1 MLECLHMNDF
11 KPLADS
17 VRPNYLAE
25 FVGQEHLAGKDGF
38 VKKLLKNG
46 SRSFPSLIF
55 WGPPGSGKTTLARI
69 IAKSLDVNFR
79 EFSAVTAKKSEL
91 QKVFDKGKIKPQGG
105 LFSPRAEKPTLVFL
119 DEVHRFSKSQQDVFL
134 GPVESGKIIF
144 VAATTENPSFYV
156 ISPLLSRCQTLIFN
170 PLSDSEMRTIV
181 KRGIKELDQKI
192 SPDGKKLAVQISNG
206 DARIALNLLEQA
218 GQIAPKGKEIDGSII
233 EKIVSS
239 TTLRY
244 DKTGE
249 EHYNTISAFIKSI
262 RGSNPDASLYYLA
275 RMLKAGED
283 PLFIARRLV
292 VLASEDVGLANS
304 NALLLANATFKA
316 CQTIG
321 LPECEIN
328 LAHCVAYLAQ
338 SKKSNASYVA
348 YHLAKED
355 VEKYGNLPVPLKL
368 RNAPTKLMEKAGYGK
383 GYKYA
388 HDYSK
393 KELKEEVYLPDKL
406 KNKKYLKKD

>member
-1 MLECLHMNDF
+1 MVCMNDF
-11 KPLADS
+11 KPLADLI
-17 VRPNYLAE
+17 RPNCLAK
-25 FVGQEHLAGKDGF
+25 FVGQNHLVGKNGF

-69 IAKSLDVNFR
+69 IAKSLDVDFC
-79 EFSAVTAKKSEL
+79 EFSAVTAKKSQL
-91 QKVFDKGKIKPQGG
+91 QKVFDKGKVKPQGG
-105 LFSPRAEKPTLVFL
+105 LFSPRAEKPTLIFL
-119 DEVHRFSKSQQDVFL
+119 DEIHRFSKSQQDVFL

-144 VAATTENPSFYV
+144 VAATIENPSFYV

-170 PLSDSEMRTIV
+170 PLSDNEIKTII
-181 KRGIKELDQKI
+181 KRGINKLDQKI
-192 SPDGKKLAVQISNG
+192 SLDGKKLTVQISNG
-206 DARIALNLLEQA
+206 DARIALNLIEQA
-218 GQIAPKGKEIDGSII
+218 CQIAKKEKQITGKII
-233 EKIVSS
+233 KKIVSS

-244 DKTGE
+244 DKTGD

-262 RGSNPDASLYYLA
+262 RGSSVDGALYYLA
-275 RMLKAGED
+275 RMMKAGED

-292 VLASEDVGLANS
+292 ILASEDIGLANS

-338 SKKSNASYVA
+338 SKKSNASYAA
-348 YHLAKED
+348 YHRAKED
-355 VEKYGNLPVPLKL
+355 VEKHGNLPVPLKL

-393 KELKEEVYLPDKL
+393 KELKGEIYLPDKL
-406 KNKKYLKKD
+406 KAKKYLKRS

>member
-1 MLECLHMNDF
+1 MTEF
-11 KPLADS
+11 KPLADLI
-17 VRPNYLAE
+17 RPNDLTS
-25 FVGQEHLAGKDGF
+25 FVGQKQLVGKDGF
-38 VKKLLKNG
+38 VKKLLSG
-46 SRSFPSLIF
+46 GFDSFPSLIF

-91 QKVFDKGKIKPQGG
+91 QKVFEAGKVKAQGG

-119 DEVHRFSKSQQDVFL
+119 DEIHRFSKSQQDVFL

-144 VAATTENPSFYV
+144 IAATTENPSFYV
-156 ISPLLSRCQTLIFN
+156 ISPLLSRCQTLVFDS
-170 PLSDSEMRTIV
+170 LSNDEIETIV
-181 KRGIKELDQKI
+181 ERGTKKLERKI
-192 SPDGKKLAVQISNG
+192 SPKASDLIVQISNG
-206 DARIALNLLEQA
+206 DARICLNLVEQSS
-218 GQIAPKGKEIDGSII
+218 QTTPKGKEINQNTV
-233 EKIVSS
+233 EKIVST

-244 DKTGE
+244 DKTGD

-262 RGSNPDASLYYLA
+262 RGSNPDGALYYLA
-275 RMLKAGED
+275 RMMKSGED

-304 NALLLANATFKA
+304 NALLLANATFQA

-328 LAHCVAYLAQ
+328 LAHCASYLAQ

-348 YHLAKED
+348 YNKAKED
-355 VEKYGNLPVPLKL
+355 VEKFGNLPVPLKL
-368 RNAPTKLMEKAGYGK
+368 RNAPTKLMEKLNYGK

-393 KELKEEVYLPDKL
+393 KELKNEVYLPDKL
-406 KNKKYLKKD
+406 KNKKYLKD